1 MEITAL
7 VSFGALLVA
16 WIVAPSSST
25 VAGRIAPS
33 ALHSRHPVNNR
44 RRRPARGSINA
55 ID

>member
-25 VAGRIAPS
+25 VAARIAPS
-33 ALHSRHPVNNR
+33 VLQADIRSITGADALPEVPSTP
-44 RRRPARGSINA
+44 
-55 ID
+55 

>member
-25 VAGRIAPS
+25 VASKLHLPCSKPTSGR
-33 ALHSRHPVNNR
+33 
-44 RRRPARGSINA
+44 
-55 ID
+55 

>member
-25 VAGRIAPS
+25 VTGRIAPAVLQADIRS
-33 ALHSRHPVNNR
+33 ITGADALPEVPSTP
-44 RRRPARGSINA
+44 
-55 ID
+55 

>member
-33 ALHSRHPVNNR
+33 VLQADIRSITGADALPEVPSTP
-44 RRRPARGSINA
+44 
-55 ID
+55 